1 MKGQITIEYMMLV
14 GVFFFL
20 VITIFYFATTE
31 SVKTIQSNKAD
42 NVVNSLA
49 KTADYL
55 YTLGPGSGDSIE
67 IDMPGNV
74 NSIMISNKEII
85 INMGIYGGISDIS
98 ATTKANVTGSISTS
112 RGINHVNLKVLDN
125 GVVQIED

>member
-1 MKGQITIEYMMLV
+1 MKGQITIEYMMLI
-14 GVFFFL
+14 GALFFL

-49 KTADYL
+49 KTSDYL
-55 YTLGPGSGDSIE
+55 YALGPGSGDSIE

-74 NSIMISNKEII
+74 NSIMIGNKEII